1 MNIKYSSR
9 KEITVSGETSV
20 WGGEWHYQ
28 YHVMNIYS
36 IDQ

>member
-20 WGGEWHYQ
+20 WVNGTI
-28 YHVMNIYS
+28 NIML
-36 IDQ
+36 